1 MWLAHLLIR
10 HNVVVLCA
18 FMCALGGGSSA
29 AGQGTELDALVGR
42 DLWKDRL
49 PQETQSRLDL
59 IVGKVPKGVMMEPTP
74 WHIWKTNRDGV
85 VRFVVLLGEPEI
97 LVPGG
102 SSACVLL
109 LDGGSHRINSWSFQT
124 GWRITLNNASFDFSA
139 DLGSDMIV
147 LHMSR
152 YVNGR
157 NVAKEYFALSGDRL
171 RLVRLESDKG
181 EAVQN
186 EYVFPNF
193 EIGIVPTG
201 EMEEEWIDMLRSA
214 NKADVLSAL
223 VFFGGRHITEAQRGF
238 ASEPSESKYASLF
251 EKLISSSRI
260 RELIA
265 GLSNSEN
272 EWIRQAAQLA
282 SRGPRERLLQ

>member
-1 MWLAHLLIR
+1 MRLTRSLARYNAIA
-10 HNVVVLCA
+10 LCA
-18 FMCALGGGSSA
+18 LVGAVGGAFTADAQST
-29 AGQGTELDALVGR
+29 QLDPPVGR

-49 PQETQSRLDL
+49 PEGTQSRLDL
-59 IVGKVPKGVMMEPTP
+59 IVGKVPKGVMMEPSP
-74 WHIWKTNRDGV
+74 WHVWKTNRNGV
-85 VRFVVLLGEPEI
+85 IRFVVLLGEPEI
-97 LVPGG
+97 IVPGG

-109 LDGGSHRINSWSFQT
+109 LDGSLNRINSWCFQT
-124 GWRITLNNASFDFSA
+124 GWRMTLDSASFDFSN
-139 DLGSDMIV
+139 DLGSDIIV
-147 LHMSR
+147 LHMTR
-152 YVNGR
+152 FINGR

-171 RLVRLESDKG
+171 RFVRMENDKG

-201 EMEEEWIDMLRSA
+201 ETDEDWIDMLRSA
-214 NKADVLSAL
+214 DKPTILSAL
-223 VFFGGRHITEAQRGF
+223 VFLGGRHITEAQRRF
-238 ASEPSESKYASLF
+238 APEPAESRYASLF
-251 EKLISSSRI
+251 QKLISNARI

-265 GLSNSEN
+265 GLSDSEN

>member
-1 MWLAHLLIR
+1 MRSIRSLAPYNAITLCTL
-10 HNVVVLCA
+10 VGALGCA
-18 FMCALGGGSSA
+18 FTVDAQSK
-29 AGQGTELDALVGR
+29 QLDTLVGR

-49 PQETQSRLDL
+49 PEGTQSRLNL
-59 IVGKVPKGVMMEPTP
+59 IVGKVPKGVMMEPSP
-74 WHIWKTNRDGV
+74 WHVWKTNRNGV
-85 VRFVVLLGEPEI
+85 IRFVVLLGEPEMI
-97 LVPGG
+97 VPGG

-109 LDGGSHRINSWSFQT
+109 LDGGLHRINSWCFQT
-124 GWRITLNNASFDFSA
+124 GWRITLDSASFDFSN
-139 DLGSDMIV
+139 DLGSHIIV
-147 LHMSR
+147 LHMTR
-152 YVNGR
+152 FINGR

-171 RLVRLESDKG
+171 RFVRMENDKG

-201 EMEEEWIDMLRSA
+201 ETEEEWIDMLRSA
-214 NKADVLSAL
+214 DKPNVLSAL
-223 VFFGGRHITEAQRGF
+223 VFLGGRHIIEAQRRF
-238 ASEPSESKYASLF
+238 APEPAESKYASLF
-251 EKLISSSRI
+251 QKLISDARI

-265 GLSNSEN
+265 GLSDSEN